1 VQAAN
6 YAMLSSLGDHYAW
19 SELSGLHTLSDSL
32 SLLFSPARDAAKS
45 AAFGAST
52 TLVYVR
58 LATGFKAPNFLIV
71 PTM

>member
-1 VQAAN
+1 MQAAN

-19 SELSGLHTLSDSL
+19 SELSGLHTLKSEPL

-45 AAFGAST
+45 AALGARI

-58 LATGFKAPNFLIV
+58 GVT
-71 PTM
+71 